1 MILAYLR
8 AAYLDALSFYA
19 PVMTIF
25 PEEKISAVVLGS
37 LIRIITAAKRFGL
50 YSAFLAFI
58 EIFLRSSL
66 HKRLIVETTFLG

>member
-37 LIRIITAAKRFGL
+37 LIRIITAAKRYG
-50 YSAFLAFI
+50 
-58 EIFLRSSL
+58 
-66 HKRLIVETTFLG
+66 K